1 MQLEKKNRE
10 KEKAMSKEVRK
21 LSKNKKVIG
30 IVLLVAIILIAIGYA
45 AISTLQL
52 NISGQ
57 AQATPQ
63 QSNFTV
69 IFSGTPEVSDPSK
82 VTAEITESNNL
93 KATMNVTGLV
103 SKGDTVTATYTIEN
117 TSNDLAAALSAEE
130 PTNSNTEYFD
140 VSYDIAQPTIQA
152 GETTTV
158 TVTVELIKTPITADE
173 SSTIGLTINADPQQ
187 P

>member
-1 MQLEKKNRE
+1 MKQ
-10 KEKAMSKEVRK
+10 SRK
-21 LSKNKKVIG
+21 RSLF
-30 IVLLVAIILIAIGYA
+30 LFLILIATMFIGIGYA
-45 AISTLQL
+45 SISTLQL

-130 PTNSNTEYFD
+130 PINSNTEYFD
-140 VSYDIAQPTIQA
+140 VSYDIAQSTIQA

-158 TVTVELIKTPITADE
+158 TVSVELIKTPITADE